1 MRVKQGDPLGQVGNS
16 GNSSQPH
23 LHLHAERGGE
33 PGEILVGE
41 AVPITLGG
49 RFLVRNRPLHRSLMR
64 STDRQPVQW
73 DAQSRAG
80 CVDPIQMRVPQ
91 EMANIEQAGVSP
103 SNETSVV
110 R

>member
-73 DAQSRAG
+73 GKKWQTLNKPG
-80 CVDPIQMRVPQ
+80 LVHLTKHQ
-91 EMANIEQAGVSP
+91 
-103 SNETSVV
+103 
-110 R
+110 